1 MTVQLDDRVILVTG
15 VSSGI
20 GRALAHVLTERGASV
35 VGLARRQQLGEDLA
49 REIDAAGGEFTFVP
63 GDITHTADCERAV
76 QTAVDRYGRLNVL
89 VNNAAKGTP
98 LMRVEDTSDEDWD
111 SLVEPT
117 LKGTFRMSRAAIP
130 VMRAQEDGVIISV
143 SSTGGAEGGSCENFG
158 TYGAAKAGVHQLM
171 RVIAIEN
178 ADRNVRAMTV
188 VMGGVDTP
196 MAAEAIESL
205 TELKGVS
212 EFAEQAKAAAA
223 AIFMRP
229 EHVAQSIAVLCDS
242 DNREITGA
250 TITIDRSWSTGFGVS
265 GIFGAA
271 AMAGVQAAGS
281 A

>member
-1 MTVQLDDRVILVTG
+1 M
-15 VSSGI
+15 
-20 GRALAHVLTERGASV
+20 
-35 VGLARRQQLGEDLA
+35 ARRQELGDQLA
-49 REIDAAGGEFTFVP
+49 RKIETSGGRFTFVR
-63 GDITHTADCERAV
+63 GDITRPADCERAV
-76 QTAVDRYGRLNVL
+76 RVALDAYGRLNVL

-98 LMRVEDTSDEDWD
+98 LMRLEDTSDEDWD

-117 LKGTFRMSRAAIP
+117 LKGSFRMCRAAIP
-130 VMRAQEDGVIISV
+130 VMREQKDGVIISV

-178 ADRNVRAMTV
+178 GDKNVRAMTV

-205 TELKGVS
+205 TQLKGVG

-250 TITIDRSWSTGFGVS
+250 TITIDRSWSTGYGVS
-265 GIFGAA
+265 NIFGAA
-271 AMAGVQAAGS
+271 AMAGVQSAG
-281 A
+281 AT